1 MEKSSVEKIRARF
14 DGDVERFS
22 NLKTGQTSTIDS
34 PLALDLMAAAIGEL
48 HPEITEL
55 LDIGCGAGNYALKV
69 LQEHPGMAV
78 TLVDLSAPMLDRARA
93 RLAET
98 GAGQITSI
106 QDDVRNVRLDP
117 ERYDVVVTGSAL
129 HHLRSDEQWRSVLAA
144 VYAALKPGGT
154 FWCFDLVTHEI
165 PAVRRLM
172 WFRYGEY
179 LESVGGPEYRDKV
192 FAYVEEEDSPRSLTS
207 QLDLLRDAGFAKRDV
222 LHAHA
227 CFSLY
232 AAVK

>member
-34 PLALDLMAAAIGEL
+34 PLALDLMAAAIRDL
-48 HPEITEL
+48 HPDIGEL

-78 TLVDLSAPMLDRARA
+78 TLVDLSAPMLERAQA
-93 RLAET
+93 RLTEA
-98 GAGQITSI
+98 GAGPITVL
-106 QDDVRNVRLDP
+106 QDDIRKVHLEQ

-129 HHLRSDEQWRSVLAA
+129 HHLRNEDEWQSVLKE
-144 VYAALKPGGT
+144 VYASLKPGGT

-165 PAVRRLM
+165 PAVARLM

-192 FAYVEEEDSPRSLTS
+192 FAYVEEEDTPRSLTS
-207 QLDLLRDAGFAKRDV
+207 QLDLLKEAGFAKRDV
-222 LHAHA
+222 LHVHA
-227 CFSLY
+227 CFALY
-232 AAVK
+232 ASVK